1 MNRLPD
7 PVRSADASA
16 KLMFERLLEI
26 TRVSALEELASGMA
40 HEINQPLG
48 AISAF
53 AQAGQRMLD
62 RNDPM
67 LPQAI
72 DVLQQISA
80 QAMAA
85 AEGIRRMRR
94 IVNRDVNDKTAHS
107 VGALIDEL
115 LPLIEPLAQRADVK
129 LDVHVAPDLPPLHV
143 DALRIQ
149 HVIFT
154 LVQNALESM
163 CTGEGNPARTLDID
177 ATADRYT
184 VELSIR
190 DSGPGIPATI
200 RDQIFRPFFTTKT
213 RGTGLGLAS
222 SRAIVEA
229 HEGTI
234 GFEDVATGGVRFW
247 IRLPI
252 RPGTEASSA

>member
-1 MNRLPD
+1 MNRILK
-7 PVRSADASA
+7 PVRNGDTPA
-16 KLMFERLLEI
+16 KPMFERLLEI

-48 AISAF
+48 AITTF

-62 RNDPM
+62 RDSPM

-80 QAMAA
+80 QAMTA

-94 IVNRDVNDKTAHS
+94 LVNRDASEKSAH
-107 VGALIDEL
+107 ALSDLIYEL
-115 LPLIEPLAQRADVK
+115 FPLLDTLAQRAGCEFDVQI
-129 LDVHVAPDLPPLHV
+129 AADLPLLQV

-154 LVQNALESM
+154 LVQNAIEAVGAGSD
-163 CTGEGNPARTLDID
+163 TKKRAVSINVTS
-177 ATADRYT
+177 DRYN
-184 VELSIR
+184 VEVSVC
-190 DSGPGIPATI
+190 DSGPGVPTAA
-200 RDQIFRPFFTTKT
+200 REQIFRPFFTSKAH
-213 RGTGLGLAS
+213 GTGLGLAS

-229 HEGTI
+229 HEGKI
-234 GFEDVATGGVRFW
+234 GFEDVPTGGARFW
-247 IRLPI
+247 VRLPV
-252 RPGTEASSA
+252 PTTP